1 MKNEL
6 IEKMKKGRP
15 VAFTEPEADLFR
27 EEMRRAMA
35 VTLERTVEDIA
46 DGSRVFD
53 ELGLD
58 SVDVF
63 DLLDQLAETF
73 EVQVDL
79 EELPEEMIYGREGM
93 TFRDFADGIIAYFRQ
108 PPEPAPSPPPNSP
121 ANPAP

>member
-15 VAFTEPEADLFR
+15 VALTESEADLFR
-27 EEMRRAMA
+27 EELRRTMA
-35 VTLERTVEDIA
+35 VTLERAAEDIA

-79 EELPEEMIYGREGM
+79 EELPEEMIYGREGL

-108 PPEPAPSPPPNSP
+108 PPDSP
-121 ANPAP
+121 ANPPPAAP

>member
-6 IEKMKKGRP
+6 IEKLKKGRP
-15 VAFTEPEADLFR
+15 VALTEPEADLFR
-27 EEMRRAMA
+27 EELRRAMA
-35 VTLERTVEDIA
+35 VTLERTAEDIA

-63 DLLDQLAETF
+63 DLLDQVAETF
-73 EVQVDL
+73 EIQVEL

-108 PPEPAPSPPPNSP
+108 PPEPAPSRPP
-121 ANPAP
+121 AAP